1 MGKVIMNKEM
11 EKELDRR
18 FCESFLRGVYNF
30 AADTTKPTKTET
42 ATNNVSS
49 GEGGEGAT
57 SNPESGVSFA
67 PYTESLL
74 NINDASDKVATP
86 TATPTTAPGGGDPPE
101 PVPTEGENPSKPEST
116 NPTTEKS
123 SVNPQEFE
131 TRSAEYD
138 KKRAEAKTDEEREA
152 LDKEYVD
159 VRSAREAQNTTL
171 NLVKRMAPG
180 KNETWS
186 QAWNRLTPEQKW
198 GVGIGGGVSS
208 LLALQML
215 TKKKKDLSDYLM
227 AGVFPLAG
235 VAAGAFGGSALT
247 ANPNTFDENVYR
259 EAYQRLTQPQT
270 NTGTPA

>member
-30 AADTTKPTKTET
+30 AAETPGPTAETKD
-42 ATNNVSS
+42 SDGS
-49 GEGGEGAT
+49 GEGGEGSA

-74 NINDASDKVATP
+74 KTKDASGNVAAPTPTFP
-86 TATPTTAPGGGDPPE
+86 TATGGGDAPKTTPK
-101 PVPTEGENPSKPEST
+101 EGKNPSKPETT
-116 NPTTEKS
+116 NPTTEKTV
-123 SVNPQEFE
+123 VNPQEFE
-131 TRSAEYD
+131 RKSVEYD
-138 KKRAEAKTDEEREA
+138 KKRAEAKTDQEREE
-152 LDKEYVD
+152 LDKKYVD

-227 AGVFPLAG
+227 AGVFPIAG

-270 NTGTPA
+270 STGTPA

>member
-1 MGKVIMNKEM
+1 MNKEM
-11 EKELDRR
+11 KKELDRK

-30 AADTTKPTKTET
+30 AAETPVPTAETKD
-42 ATNNVSS
+42 SDGS
-49 GEGGEGAT
+49 GEGSEGTAPNPSAEGSAAPTGEPSTALPPSTTDSSAAPDNNGD
-57 SNPESGVSFA
+57 SKNKEQEEVEQGNPES
-67 PYTESLL
+67 
-74 NINDASDKVATP
+74 
-86 TATPTTAPGGGDPPE
+86 
-101 PVPTEGENPSKPEST
+101 ENPAPAQPVTST
-116 NPTTEKS
+116 IPQMPVGEELEKGL
-123 SVNPQEFE
+123 
-131 TRSAEYD
+131 
-138 KKRAEAKTDEEREA
+138 AKHKEELAKATTDEERRKINNKYAHYLSANEA
-152 LDKEYVD
+152 
-159 VRSAREAQNTTL
+159 RNTAL
-171 NLVKRMAPG
+171 NLTTRMAPG

-270 NTGTPA
+270 STGTPA